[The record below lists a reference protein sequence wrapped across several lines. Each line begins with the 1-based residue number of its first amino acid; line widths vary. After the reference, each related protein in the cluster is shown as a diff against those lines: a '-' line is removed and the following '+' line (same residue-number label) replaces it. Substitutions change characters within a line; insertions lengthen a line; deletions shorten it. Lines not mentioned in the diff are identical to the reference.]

1 MQPTNFRA
9 HWSEQA
15 EKWFSASVMCV
26 VEIKRRTFG
35 SISYFLKPT
44 EESGTED
51 RTETI
56 LPPSTLVTLRPFS
69 LSLSFS
75 LSLYHPLSPQP
86 EQFRTHHKSR
96 DVIYST
102 AEKYV
107 TEGGGGKSFTMAAT
121 SFHPEFVESSY
132 TSSAM
137 QECWWT
143 YLEKGRRGMR
153 RKEGGWGWG
162 CRRRLVGGLQMAW
175 KRMCWSPVP
184 EGALTMD
191 KRTLAGV
198 VIHL

>member
-1 MQPTNFRA
+1 
-9 HWSEQA
+9 
-15 EKWFSASVMCV
+15 MCV

-56 LPPSTLVTLRPFS
+56 LPPSTLVTLRPF
-69 LSLSFS
+69 FPVPFF

-86 EQFRTHHKSR
+86 EQFRTHDKSR

-107 TEGGGGKSFTMAAT
+107 SEGGEKSFTMAAT

-137 QECWWT
+137 QEC
-143 YLEKGRRGMR
+143 
-153 RKEGGWGWG
+153 
-162 CRRRLVGGLQMAW
+162 
-175 KRMCWSPVP
+175 
-184 EGALTMD
+184 
-191 KRTLAGV
+191 
-198 VIHL
+198 